1 MIFRKNRFLLYFLKG
16 YFMLKKI
23 LSGRSCA
30 ECRLCC
36 VFDRYD
42 VWETPVFTEE
52 IRDKILSAK
61 PEAEFIG
68 KDGGYIF
75 RVGEI
80 GEDQLFSCPALTE
93 TGCMLGD
100 EKPFDCRIWPYRI
113 MEVGGRRA
121 ITIASICDELYN
133 RPLSQLVDF
142 LKEGLADIIFAYA
155 DAHPEIVKPYYEGYP
170 VLMFEK
176 QS

>member
-1 MIFRKNRFLLYFLKG
+1 
-16 YFMLKKI
+16 MLKKI
-23 LSGRSCA
+23 LSGKSCA

-36 VFDRYD
+36 IFDRYD
-42 VWETPVFTEE
+42 IWETPVFNEE
-52 IRDKILSAK
+52 IMNRIKQLR
-61 PEAEFIG
+61 PGTEFVT

-75 RVGEI
+75 KADNI
-80 GEDQLFSCPALTE
+80 GADQLFSCPALTE

-100 EKPFDCRIWPYRI
+100 DKPFDCRIWPYRI

-133 RPLSQLVDF
+133 RPLSQLVGF
-142 LKEGLADIIFAYA
+142 LKEGLAEAIFSYA

-170 VLMFEK
+170 VLMFENAK
-176 QS
+176 L